1 MKHLILTLMLV
12 SSLSAM
18 ATTKKPTT
26 KNKIKCESMLEMF
39 DFSISQDE
47 PITNEQII
55 TAIRYCDEIIE
66 YEKIV
71 GNMKFMLFSLDET

>member
-12 SSLSAM
+12 SSLSAI

-26 KNKIKCESMLEMF
+26 KNKIKCERMLEMF

-47 PITNEQII
+47 PITNDQII

-71 GNMKFMLFSLDET
+71 VNMKLMLFSLDET